1 MVLDGCDIAVLAAA
15 GSAGSTVELGV
26 GVAESDCFA
35 IAPLVTV
42 AQSASAAIRI
52 AAEEVLHST
61 PSFLWKISHSLS
73 DGIWCGMGTQA
84 EDSSH
89 REISTGPDRDCRGR
103 IS

>member
-52 AAEEVLHST
+52 AAAGGLQFDTIFS
-61 PSFLWKISHSLS
+61 
-73 DGIWCGMGTQA
+73 M
-84 EDSSH
+84 EDF
-89 REISTGPDRDCRGR
+89 P
-103 IS
+103 